1 MGRRLI
7 LALFALLAAAAVRA
21 STAEQEAYLVD
32 RWGVDEGLPVNG
44 VTALHRDPEG
54 YLWLTTFDGLA
65 RFDGRR
71 FVVFDSSQVLGTRRL
86 IALHRAQDGTLWVL
100 SERNGLARLDGER
113 FVLADEGMGLPDA
126 RVYGL
131 FADSD
136 GALLAATG
144 AGVARWNGQGFE
156 ALFAGQGVGEV
167 RSLLRD
173 AEGDLW
179 IGEAGGT
186 VHRARGGRIAERRQL
201 PAGRWPAVVGQIVAS
216 PQGGVLAAT
225 RVGVFAISE
234 GAYRLLP
241 VTAGL
246 DAFALGI
253 HADGRVLIRHNQGN
267 TWLDGLDAASGRSE
281 AGLAFDLH
289 RLLARAPDGALWTNA
304 VEYLLRDGVRV
315 YEARC
320 PVRDLAF
327 DAQGT
332 VWLASACDGLL
343 RLRPRRVQVLD
354 ARPESGHDAAYG
366 LAQAPDGTLWVS
378 ALHGVTP
385 WRDGVAGA
393 PLALRIE
400 GNDRSRYL
408 GIDANYLRT
417 VFVERDGSVLIGQRG
432 VCRVRGSDCAWPA
445 DFPEA
450 LLLEDV
456 RAIHRSRDGSLW
468 IGGESHLWRRAPD
481 GRWDAG
487 DDQRSGVRAMLET
500 RDGSLWFGTERGVW
514 RRDAAGAW
522 RRFGR
527 TDGLA
532 SEAVRDLHE
541 APDASL
547 WIATEDRGLC
557 RLENARAT
565 CLSIANGLHADSL
578 HRILDD
584 GRGRVWFNSNRGV
597 FWIEREAL
605 DAAFADPRVRLHPR
619 VFARHDGVPN
629 QEGNGGVQGAGMVLD
644 DGRIAF
650 PTQGGVVLFDPARDV
665 EAPTPPRIAFESIEL
680 PDGRSLA
687 AAPNLRLPPGERSF
701 ALRLTGLSQT
711 LTEPLYF
718 RYRLLSDGEAWQDI
732 GPERLLRFSRLPPGR
747 HAIEVAALDAAAGVL
762 GPPARI
768 EIALPARWWETAAFR
783 GGLVAALLGA
793 LGFWLWRRG
802 RAARERQRELER
814 RVAERTSALHA
825 QQRATE
831 DALTTVQQQSD
842 EIARL
847 AEAKSRFF
855 ANVSHELRTPL
866 AVILGP
872 LRDAARGQTLGG
884 ARIEAML
891 RNGSRLER
899 MIEQMLDLER
909 LDAQRFPLA
918 PVTLDLAAVVS
929 ESVAAFEPL
938 ARDAGLSLDVALP
951 PSAPQVTADEEQIVR
966 VLGNLL
972 SNAIKF
978 TPRGG
983 RIAVRLDA
991 PESGRVRIAV
1001 EDDGPGIPE
1010 TWRERIF
1017 DRFAQVGSAATKSRE
1032 GAGLGLALCRE
1043 IAALHGGRLWA
1054 EAGRSGGARFVL
1066 ELPAAGAAAM
1076 PTTTVSP
1083 IPVPFDTESA
1093 ADAPAQPLPRLR
1105 LLVAEDNADLRA
1117 YLRDVLDPHFDVDE
1131 AGDGAAAL
1139 ALARERLPDLIVS
1152 DIAMPRL
1159 DGLGLARALRADP
1172 QLRGVP
1178 LIFLTA
1184 RAGDADEV
1192 RGLDSGADHY
1202 LRKPFDAQ
1210 VLLAHLR
1217 AAFATVCRLR
1227 ERLAAAS
1234 APPPAVVAEDAPS
1247 SAFLARAL
1255 AWLDA
1260 HLHEEHLRPDD
1271 LAQAMHVSRA
1281 TLDRRFSELGE
1292 TPAACLRRLRLER
1305 AARLLAEGAGNVSE
1319 VAYAT
1324 GFPSLSAFSHAY
1336 RRQFGHAPT
1345 VSRG

>member
-1 MGRRLI
+1 MRQRLI
-7 LALFALLAAAAVRA
+7 VVLLALLAAAGANA
-21 STAEQEAYLVD
+21 AQGAYLVD

-54 YLWLTTFDGLA
+54 YLWLATFDGLA

-71 FVVFDSSQVLGTRRL
+71 FVLFDSSQALGTRRL
-86 IALHRAQDGTLWVL
+86 IALHRASDGTLWVL
-100 SERNGLARLDGER
+100 SERNGLARLEGER
-113 FVLADEGMGLPDA
+113 FVHADEGMGLPDA
-126 RVYGL
+126 RVERL
-131 FADSD
+131 FADLD
-136 GALLAATG
+136 GRMLVATR

-156 ALFAGQGVGEV
+156 RLFADQVGGEV
-167 RSLLRD
+167 TSLYRGAD
-173 AEGDLW
+173 GDLW
-179 IGEAGGT
+179 IGEESGA
-186 VHRARGGRIAERRQL
+186 VHRARGERIVESHRL
-201 PAGRWPAVVGQIVAS
+201 PPGRWPAVVGHIAAA
-216 PQGGVLAAT
+216 PDGGVLVAT
-225 RVGVFAISE
+225 RVGVFGIAD
-234 GAYRLLP
+234 GGYRLLP
-241 VTAGL
+241 ATAGL
-246 DAFALGI
+246 DAFALGL
-253 HADGRVLIRHNQGN
+253 HADGRVLIRHNEGN
-267 TWLDGLDAASGRSE
+267 TWLDGLDARAGRSE
-281 AGLAFDLH
+281 AGLAFPVH
-289 RLLARAPDGALWTNA
+289 RLLARAPDGAVWTNA
-304 VEYLLRDGVRV
+304 IEYLLRDGVRV

-354 ARPESGHDAAYG
+354 AQPPSGHDAAYG
-366 LAQAPDGTLWVS
+366 LAQAHDGTLWVS
-378 ALHGVTP
+378 SLRGVVP
-385 WRDGVAGA
+385 WRDGMAGTA
-393 PLALRIE
+393 LPLRIG
-400 GNDRSRYL
+400 GNDSARYL

-417 VFVERDGSVLIGQRG
+417 VFVDADGSVLVGQRG
-432 VCRVRGSDCAWPA
+432 VCRVRDGECAWPV

-456 RAIHRSRDGSLW
+456 RAIHRGRDGSLW
-468 IGGESHLWRRAPD
+468 IGGESHLWRWAPD

-487 DDQRSGVRAMLET
+487 DAHRRGVRAMLQA
-500 RDGSLWFGTERGVW
+500 RDGSHWFGTAQGVW
-514 RRDAAGAW
+514 RHDAAGTW

-527 TDGLA
+527 ADGLA
-532 SEAVRDLHE
+532 SEVVRDLHE

-557 RLENARAT
+557 RLRGERAA
-565 CLSIANGLHADSL
+565 CLSTANGLHADSL

-619 VFARHDGVPN
+619 VFGRHDGVPN
-629 QEGNGGVQGAGMVLD
+629 QEGNGGVQGAGLVLD

-650 PTQGGVVLFDPARDV
+650 PTQDGVVLFDPAHDAA
-665 EAPTPPRIAFESIEL
+665 APTPPRIAFESLEL

-687 AAPNLRLPPGERSF
+687 AARNLRLPPGERSF

-718 RYRLLSDGEAWQDI
+718 RYRLLSDGEEWQDI

-747 HAIEVAALDAAAGVL
+747 HVIEVAALDAAAGVL

-768 EIALPARWWETAAFR
+768 EAALPAWWWETAAFR
-783 GGLVAALLGA
+783 AGLLAAMLGA

-802 RAARERQRELER
+802 RAARARQRELER
-814 RVAERTSALHA
+814 RVAERTAALHT

-831 DALTTVQQQSD
+831 DALATVQRQSD

-872 LRDAARGQTLGG
+872 LRDAARGQRLGE
-884 ARIEAML
+884 ARIDAML

-899 MIEQMLDLER
+899 LIEQMLDLER

-918 PVTLDLAAVVS
+918 PVALDLDAVLR

-938 ARDAGLSLDVALP
+938 ARDAGLSLDAALP
-951 PSAPQVTADEEQIVR
+951 PSAPTVMADEEQIVR

-978 TPRGG
+978 TPRGR
-983 RIAVRLDA
+983 RIGVRLDVQEPA
-991 PESGRVRIAV
+991 RVRIAI

-1010 TWRERIF
+1010 DWRERIF
-1017 DRFAQVGSAATKSRE
+1017 DRFAQIGSAATKSRE

-1043 IAALHGGRLWA
+1043 IATLHGGRLWV
-1054 EAGRSGGARFVL
+1054 EAGDSGGARFVL
-1066 ELPAAGAAAM
+1066 ELPVAGTAAM
-1076 PTTTVSP
+1076 PPAHAS
-1083 IPVPFDTESA
+1083 PVPPPA
-1093 ADAPAQPLPRLR
+1093 ASEPASDAPAQPLPRLR

-1117 YLRDVLDPHFDVDE
+1117 YLREILDPHFDVDE
-1131 AGDGAAAL
+1131 AEDGEAAL

-1152 DIAMPRL
+1152 DVSMPRL
-1159 DGLGLARALRADP
+1159 DGLGLARALRADA

-1184 RAGDADEV
+1184 RTADADEV

-1227 ERLAAAS
+1227 ERLAGS
-1234 APPPAVVAEDAPS
+1234 PAPPPAARSAPS
-1247 SAFLARAL
+1247 SAFLARAQ
-1255 AWLDA
+1255 AWLEA
-1260 HLHEEHLRPDD
+1260 HLHDEALRPDD
-1271 LAQAMHVSRA
+1271 LAQAMYVSRA
-1281 TLDRRFSELGE
+1281 TLDRRFAEHDE

-1305 AARLLAEGAGNVSE
+1305 AARLLSEGAGNVSE
-1319 VAYAT
+1319 VAYAV

-1336 RRQFGHAPT
+1336 RKHFGHAPT
-1345 VSRG
+1345 AARG